1 MKKVFVSLLLLM
13 TALASWALEVVF
25 VPMGTAD
32 TARPLYIEKDG
43 VRLEITKGIDN
54 GSHFRVYKNEQMIIT
69 SQVGPITQIVIECIA
84 LGTDMY
90 GPGNFISEPPGYS
103 SEDNI
108 GLWRGSSYQV
118 IFTAVGGQVRVTK
131 ITVTID
137 DGLSKPVISP
147 ASGTYYEPIEVSMLC
162 YTQDA
167 TIHYTIDGSTP
178 TTSSPQYTAPFALST
193 DATIKAISTLD
204 GEVSDVVTATYEFI
218 EPIPGNPGDCF
229 SDFADL
235 PDGTVL
241 TYPSPVYAIFQHN
254 NYLFVKDQCGGYAL
268 IYGNTGQT
276 YKQGDVIPEGFVVT
290 KATYSGEPEYK
301 NPANFKPAT
310 ANVPIEPEEITANQV
325 GHDLFGHYVVLHNVT
340 IVKEGNVYY
349 VIDENGNVVAVYF
362 GSLGVPAP
370 SDLEHHYDLY
380 AIVGSYGSNT
390 TVYQLLP
397 VRLVPL
403 PIIPIVTLCDM
414 DVIPDGETLTFDQEA
429 IAIYQSGR
437 YLYLKQGDF
446 CYGLVYGDIGQ
457 TYNRGDII
465 PPGWGGTKTTYNG
478 EPELKNPT
486 GFSPSTS
493 HVDVV
498 PEVIRIPDIGHMTWA
513 HYVRI
518 NGVHIDQERQ
528 VIIDSE
534 GISCPYYPKL
544 PFQIDQTKIYNVTG
558 IITSYGRTEVI
569 YQFCFTDL
577 GDLMPPPPIVCS
589 ISEAKQYN
597 PEIIVQFECPLTVI
611 YQNGM
616 YLYVKDSCGEYGLI
630 YGNAGG
636 PFVNGDL
643 IIGKA
648 KGGTYSDNFQLNAVD
663 DWVKIGHGDPVEPIE
678 TDYVE
683 EIYQDMC
690 HQYIRL
696 EDVKIVFDENGNAHI
711 EDETGIILLF
721 DKFNIQVTHGGIIFT
736 LNPCDVNWDGEVN
749 IADINALIEY
759 IISTPDECGPMRLA
773 IDDIDPNIT
782 YDVEGFLSIYKS
794 ELELFPT
801 MICPHYSIPYPK
813 CRWDVNGDGEVTIA
827 DINCVIDAILQH

>member
-1 MKKVFVSLLLLM
+1 MKKFIVSLLSLL
-13 TALASWALEVVF
+13 LASAAWAFEVTF
-25 VPMGTAD
+25 VPMGSASTAQ
-32 TARPLYIEKDG
+32 PIHLEKDG
-43 VRLEITKGIDN
+43 VTLDITKGIDN
-54 GSHFRVYKNEQMIIT
+54 GSQFRIYKTEKMIISST
-69 SQVGPITQIVIECIA
+69 AGPIHQVVIECIA
-84 LGTDMY
+84 SGTDQY
-90 GPGNFISEPPGYS
+90 GPGNFVSDPPGYS
-103 SEDNI
+103 FEDKVGRWTGNAAQI
-108 GLWRGSSYQV
+108 TY
-118 IFTAVGGQVRVTK
+118 TAASNQVRATK
-131 ITVTID
+131 ITVM
-137 DGLSKPVISP
+137 GSNSGVAPPVINP
-147 ASGTYYEPIEVSMLC
+147 PSGTYYDTIEVTMLC
-162 YTQDA
+162 HTQGA
-167 TIHYTIDGSTP
+167 TIHYTTDGSTP

-204 GEVSDVVTATYEFI
+204 GEVSDVTAATYEFI
-218 EPIPGNPGDCF
+218 EPIPGDPGDCF
-229 SDFADL
+229 SVFADM
-235 PDGTVL
+235 PDGTVIS
-241 TYPSPVYAIFQHN
+241 YPSPVYAIFQHN

-276 YKQGDVIPEGFVVT
+276 YKQGDVIPGGFVVT
-290 KATYSGEPEYK
+290 KTTYSGEPEYK

-370 SDLEHHYDLY
+370 SDLERHYDLY
-380 AIVGSYGSNT
+380 AIVGSYGSNS

-397 VRLVPL
+397 VKLVPI
-403 PIIPIVTLCDM
+403 PIIPDITLCDM
-414 DVIPDGETLTFDQEA
+414 DVIPEGETLTFDQEA
-429 IAIYQSGR
+429 IAIYQNGR

-446 CYGLVYGDIGQ
+446 CFGLVYGDIGQ

-486 GFSPSTS
+486 GFLPSTR

-498 PEVIRIPDIGHMTWA
+498 PEVIRIPDVGHETWA
-513 HYVRI
+513 HYVI
-518 NGVHIDQERQ
+518 IMGVHIDQERQ

-534 GISCPYYPKL
+534 GNTCPYYPKL
-544 PFQIDQTKIYNVTG
+544 PFIIDQTKNYNVKG
-558 IITSYGRTEVI
+558 IITSYGKAEVV

-577 GDLMPPPPIVCS
+577 DDLMPTPIVCC
-589 ISEAKQYN
+589 ISDAQQYN
-597 PEIIVQFECPLTVI
+597 SQIIVQFECPLTVI

-648 KGGTYSDNFQLNAVD
+648 KGGTYYGNFQLSTDGN
-663 DWVKIGHGDPVEPIE
+663 WVKVGHGDPVEPIE
-678 TDYVE
+678 PGWIEDMS
-683 EIYQDMC
+683 QDMC

-711 EDETGIILLF
+711 EDETGIILLYDQF
-721 DKFNIQVTHGGIIFT
+721 HIQVTPGGGIIYF
-736 LNPCDVNWDGEVN
+736 LWDVNWDGEVN
-749 IADINALIEY
+749 IADINALIDY

-773 IDDIDPNIT
+773 IDDIDPNNT
-782 YDVEGFLSIYKS
+782 YDVEGFLTIYRG
-794 ELELFPT
+794 ELELYPT
-801 MICPHYSIPYPK
+801 LIRPHYYFPNPK

-827 DINCVIDAILQH
+827 DINCIIDYILRN